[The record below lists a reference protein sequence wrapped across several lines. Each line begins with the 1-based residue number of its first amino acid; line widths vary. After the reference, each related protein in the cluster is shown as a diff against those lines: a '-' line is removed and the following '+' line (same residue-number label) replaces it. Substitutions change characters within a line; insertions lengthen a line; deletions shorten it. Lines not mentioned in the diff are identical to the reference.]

1 MKLSVIILR
10 ADRGMVEIVAG
21 WPGTVCRLGRHQPG
35 WIVVDCENVGGAVKS
50 GASICDFSPK
60 ISAPMSY
67 CVLRTFF
74 KVNHLS
80 FALAS
85 VCQSIG
91 DDYYWVTIHK
101 GPVLK

>member
-60 ISAPMSY
+60 ISISIAY
-67 CVLRTFF
+67 YVLCTFF
-74 KVNHLS
+74 KVNDLS
-80 FALAS
+80 FSLAS
-85 VCQSIG
+85 VCRSVG
-91 DDYYWVTIHK
+91 DDHYWAIIHK
-101 GPVLK
+101 HLY